1 MTTQRHKK
9 SARPNRQRTSRT
21 PGSRK
26 TRGTAAVTPRAL
38 TRLRPDVSLRSL
50 SEQTGVSLSLLSRL
64 FNGKRR
70 LTVRVA
76 RLLATALDMD
86 VEAVMDALVPRGDT
100 QAA

>member
-1 MTTQRHKK
+1 M
-9 SARPNRQRTSRT
+9 
-21 PGSRK
+21 
-26 TRGTAAVTPRAL
+26 
-38 TRLRPDVSLRSL
+38 
-50 SEQTGVSLSLLSRL
+50 SLSLLSRL